1 MATKPDDLGEALK
14 KINAQLEC
22 SICLDTY
29 KDPKLLQCFHVFC
42 QLCLE
47 PLVSRDGQSL
57 RCPACRRSTPL
68 GRNGVSGLQSDFHVQ
83 HLFEIRDTLQKA
95 KETQCEKCKKSI
107 ATGFCRD
114 CGKFVCDKCIE
125 MHQEWEELAT
135 HKIVGLDEIKTE
147 ASSLVSSKKPIARC
161 PKHPNKSLKIYCES
175 CSELICKD
183 CTIRLHLG
191 HNFDLVTEVL
201 PKHKKEIVSS
211 MEPVRQQL
219 KTVEKGLQGIA
230 TVEIELKHH
239 SETTEVDIHREI
251 DQAHQALDQRRQE
264 LVEQLHQ
271 LTKQKQKTLAIQKE
285 EIETAQVQLSS
296 CMAYVDGSMETGT
309 DSEVLAMKA
318 PILKQVKE
326 LTTSF
331 NLPAMAAMEG
341 ADSIH
346 FVAGEQLQQTC
357 RTFGAVVDSVVC
369 PEKSYVSGV
378 QNIVREG
385 EPTKIELHL
394 VTQDG
399 EEYHNDHPDLTAELF
414 QCQSKTTSKCMIIK
428 KGKTTTSKCKK
439 GKTRAITVQPVRRGK
454 HTLTVKVSGRDIQG
468 SPFPVVVL
476 PSLQN
481 LAKSNMV
488 IRGVNKPYGVTTN
501 SKGHIIITES
511 SGHCV
516 SVFTAEGIKIKSFG
530 SNGSGQGQFNG
541 PSGVAVDND
550 DNIYVVDQQNNRIQK
565 FTAGGQFIAS
575 VRSNGKKPLKFLNPV
590 GIGFN
595 NKNKKLYICDQSN
608 HRVQIL
614 NTDLTF
620 HASFG
625 SKGSANAQFE
635 NCLYAAFDSIGNVYI
650 TDCDNNRVQVFT
662 PEGEFLR
669 EIKATPKGSVKYPY
683 AIAIDSSD
691 NVYVSEADNHCVHI
705 FNSRGEFLTSFGSR
719 GTKRGQFDD
728 PCGLHIDS
736 NDRVLVC
743 DYHNSRMQAF

>member
-1 MATKPDDLGEALK
+1 MATKSDDHGEALK

-22 SICLDTY
+22 SICLDTF

-57 RCPACRRSTPL
+57 RCPACRRSIPL
-68 GRNGVSGLQSDFHVQ
+68 GPNGVSGLQSDFHVQ
-83 HLFEIRDTLQKA
+83 HLFEIRETLQKA

-125 MHQEWEELAT
+125 THQEWEELAT
-135 HKIVGLDEIKTE
+135 HKLVGLDEVKTE

-161 PKHPNKSLKIYCES
+161 LKHPNKSLKIYCES

-183 CTIRLHLG
+183 CTIRHQG
-191 HNFDLVTEVL
+191 HNFDLITEVF
-201 PKHKKEIVSS
+201 PKHKAEIVSS

-230 TVEIELKHH
+230 TVEIELQCH
-239 SETTEVDIHREI
+239 SEATEADIHREI

-271 LTKQKQKTLAIQKE
+271 LTRQKLKTLATQKE

-296 CMAYVDGSMETGT
+296 CMAYVDGTMETST
-309 DSEVLAMKA
+309 HSEVLAMKA
-318 PILKQVKE
+318 LILKQVKE

-331 NLPAMAAMEG
+331 NLPAMIPVEG
-341 ADSIH
+341 ADSID
-346 FVAGEQLQQTC
+346 FVAGEQLQETC
-357 RTFGAVVDSVVC
+357 RTFGAVVGSMVC
-369 PEKSYVSGV
+369 PEKCYISEA

-385 EPTKIELHL
+385 EPTEVELHL
-394 VTQDG
+394 ITQDG
-399 EEYHNDHPDLTAELF
+399 AEYHNDHPADLTAELF
-414 QCQSKTTSKCMIIK
+414 QCQHKETAKCMIIK
-428 KGKTTTSKCKK
+428 KEKIRT
-439 GKTRAITVQPVRRGK
+439 ITFQPVRRGK
-454 HTLTVKVSGRDIQG
+454 HMLAVKVSGRDIQG
-468 SPFPVVVL
+468 SPFPVAVL
-476 PSLQN
+476 PSPQN
-481 LAKSNMV
+481 LAKPVMS
-488 IRGVNKPYGVTTN
+488 GVNKPYGVTTN
-501 SKGHIIITES
+501 SKGHIIVAEN
-511 SGHCV
+511 SGHCI
-516 SVFTAEGIKIKSFG
+516 SIFTAEGIKISSFG

-541 PSGVAVDND
+541 PMGVAVDND
-550 DNIYVVDQQNNRIQK
+550 DNIYVAERNNNRIQK

-575 VRSNGKKPLKFLNPV
+575 VGSTGDQPLQFSGPV

-595 NKNKKLYICDQSN
+595 NKNKKLYICDQHN

-614 NTDLTF
+614 NTDLKLY
-620 HASFG
+620 ASFG
-625 SKGSANAQFE
+625 SKGSANAQF
-635 NCLYAAFDSIGNVYI
+635 NCCLYAAFDSGGNVYI
-650 TDCDNNRVQVFT
+650 TDCENNRAQVFT

-691 NVYVSEADNHCVHI
+691 NVYVSERDNHCVDI
-705 FNSRGEFLTSFGSR
+705 FNSCGEFLTSFGSK
-719 GTKRGQFDD
+719 GTKEGQFDGAF
-728 PCGLHIDS
+728 GLHVDR

-743 DYHNSRMQAF
+743 DRNNGRMQAF

>member
-1 MATKPDDLGEALK
+1 MAAKPDDHGEALK
-14 KINAQLEC
+14 KINAQLQC

-47 PLVSRDGQSL
+47 PLVSRDGQNL
-57 RCPACRRSTPL
+57 RCPACRRSIPL
-68 GRNGVSGLQSDFHVQ
+68 GPNGVSGLQSDFHVQ

-114 CGKFVCDKCIE
+114 CGKFLCYKCIE

-135 HKIVGLDEIKTE
+135 HKLVGLDEVKTE

-183 CTIRLHLG
+183 CTIRLHQG
-191 HNFDLVTEVL
+191 HNFDLITEVL
-201 PKHKKEIVSS
+201 PKHKQEIVSS
-211 MEPVRQQL
+211 IEPVRQQL
-219 KTVEKGLQGIA
+219 KTVDKGLQGIA
-230 TVEIELKHH
+230 TVEIELKRH
-239 SETTEVDIHREI
+239 SEATEADIDREI

-271 LTKQKQKTLAIQKE
+271 LTRQKLKTLATQKE
-285 EIETAQVQLSS
+285 KIETAQVQLSS
-296 CMAYVDGSMETGT
+296 CTAYVDGSMETST
-309 DSEVLAMKA
+309 HSEVLAMKA

-331 NLPAMAAMEG
+331 NLPSMTPMEG

-357 RTFGAVVDSVVC
+357 RTFGAVVGSVVC

-385 EPTKIELHL
+385 EPTEVELHL

-399 EEYHNDHPDLTAELF
+399 KEYHNDHPADLTAELF

-428 KGKTTTSKCKK
+428 KS
-439 GKTRAITVQPVRRGK
+439 KTRVIAFQPVRRGK
-454 HTLTVKVSGRDIQG
+454 HTLAVKVSGRDTQR
-468 SPFPVVVL
+468 SPFPVAVL
-476 PSLQN
+476 PSPQN
-481 LAKSNMV
+481 LAKPNMV
-488 IRGVNKPYGVTTN
+488 ICGVNRPYGVTTN
-501 SKGHIIITES
+501 SKGHIIIAEG

-530 SNGSGQGQFNG
+530 RNGSEQGQFNG
-541 PSGVAVDND
+541 PMGVAVDND
-550 DNIYVVDQQNNRIQK
+550 DNIYVVDYYNHRIQK

-575 VRSNGKKPLKFLNPV
+575 VGSNGDKPLQFSHPI
-590 GIGFN
+590 GIGF
-595 NKNKKLYICDQSN
+595 NKKLYICDQNN

-625 SKGSANAQFE
+625 SQGSANAQFQF
-635 NCLYAAFDSIGNVYI
+635 CVYTAFDSGGNVYI
-650 TDCDNNRVQVFT
+650 TDFNNNRVQVFT
-662 PEGEFLR
+662 PEGKFLQ
-669 EIKATPKGSVKYPY
+669 EIKATPKGNVPNAYG
-683 AIAIDSSD
+683 IAIDSSD
-691 NVYVSEADNHCVHI
+691 NVYVSERDNHCVDT
-705 FNSRGEFLTSFGSR
+705 FNSRGEFLASFGSR
-719 GTKRGQFDD
+719 GTKEGQFDGAY
-728 PCGLHIDS
+728 GLHIDR

-743 DYHNSRMQAF
+743 DYKNGRMQEF

>member
-22 SICLDTY
+22 SICLDTF

-47 PLVSRDGQSL
+47 PLVCRDGQSL
-57 RCPACRRSTPL
+57 RCPACRRSIPL
-68 GRNGVSGLQSDFHVQ
+68 GPNGVSGLQSDFHVQ

-135 HKIVGLDEIKTE
+135 HKLVGLDEVKTE

-161 PKHPNKSLKIYCES
+161 PKHPKKSLKIYCES

-191 HNFDLVTEVL
+191 HNFDLITEVL
-201 PKHKKEIVSS
+201 PKHKQEIVSS

-230 TVEIELKHH
+230 AVEIELKRH
-239 SETTEVDIHREI
+239 SKATEADIHRDI
-251 DQAHQALDQRRQE
+251 DQAHWALDQRRQE

-271 LTKQKQKTLAIQKE
+271 LTRQKLKTLATQKE

-296 CMAYVDGSMETGT
+296 CMAYVDGSMETST
-309 DSEVLAMKA
+309 HSEVLAMKA

-326 LTTSF
+326 LTTSV
-331 NLPAMAAMEG
+331 NLPAMTPAEG

-357 RTFGAVVDSVVC
+357 RTFGAVVDSMVC

-385 EPTKIELHL
+385 EPTKVELHL

-428 KGKTTTSKCKK
+428 KGKT
-439 GKTRAITVQPVRRGK
+439 RAITVQPVRRGK
-454 HTLTVKVSGRDIQG
+454 HTLAVKVSGRDIQG
-468 SPFPVVVL
+468 SPFPVAVL

-481 LAKSNMV
+481 LAKPNMV
-488 IRGVNKPYGVTTN
+488 ITGVNKPWGVMTN
-501 SKGHIIITES
+501 SKGHIILAENN
-511 SGHCV
+511 GHCV
-516 SVFTAEGIKIKSFG
+516 SVFTAEGIKISSFG
-530 SNGSGQGQFNG
+530 MNGSEQGQFKG
-541 PSGVAVDND
+541 PMGVAIDND
-550 DNIYVVDQQNNRIQK
+550 DNIYVVDNNTHRIQK

-575 VRSNGKKPLKFLNPV
+575 VGSKGDQPLQFSYPV

-595 NKNKKLYICDQSN
+595 NKNKKLYICDQHN

-625 SKGSANAQFE
+625 SQGSANAQF
-635 NCLYAAFDSIGNVYI
+635 NCCLYAALDSGGNVYI
-650 TDCDNNRVQVFT
+650 TDCSNNRIQVFT
-662 PEGEFLR
+662 PEGKFLR
-669 EIKATPKGSVKYPY
+669 EIKATPKGSVPN
-683 AIAIDSSD
+683 AFGIAIDSSD
-691 NVYVSEADNHCVHI
+691 NVYVSERDNHCVDI
-705 FNSRGEFLTSFGSR
+705 FNSRGEFFTSFGSR
-719 GTKRGQFDD
+719 GTKEGQFDGAY
-728 PCGLHIDS
+728 GLHIDRK
-736 NDRVLVC
+736 DRVLVC
-743 DYHNSRMQAF
+743 DCNNGRMQAF

>member
-1 MATKPDDLGEALK
+1 MAAKPDDHGEALK

-22 SICLDTY
+22 SICLDTF

-57 RCPACRRSTPL
+57 RCPACRRSIPL
-68 GRNGVSGLQSDFHVQ
+68 GPNGVSGLQSDFHVQ

-114 CGKFVCDKCIE
+114 CGKFVCDKCIKV
-125 MHQEWEELAT
+125 HQTWDDFAS
-135 HKIVGLDEIKTE
+135 HKLVGLDEVRTE
-147 ASSLVSSKKPIARC
+147 ASSFVSSKKPIARC

-183 CTIRLHLG
+183 CTIRLHQG
-191 HNFDLVTEVL
+191 HNFDLITEVL
-201 PKHKKEIVSS
+201 PKHKEEIVSS
-211 MEPVRQQL
+211 MESVRTKL
-219 KTVEKGLQGIA
+219 ETVEKGLQGIA
-230 TVEIELKHH
+230 TVEIELKRH
-239 SETTEVDIHREI
+239 SEATEVDIHKEI
-251 DQAHQALDQRRQE
+251 DQAHRALDQRRQE

-271 LTKQKQKTLAIQKE
+271 LTRQKLKTLATQKE

-296 CMAYVDGSMETGT
+296 CMAYVDGSMETST

-326 LTTSF
+326 LTTSV
-331 NLPAMAAMEG
+331 NLPAMTPAEG

-346 FVAGEQLQQTC
+346 FVVGEQLQQTC
-357 RTFGAVVDSVVC
+357 RTFGAVVDSMIC
-369 PEKSYVSGV
+369 PEKCYISEA
-378 QNIVREG
+378 QNIIAKEG
-385 EPTKIELHL
+385 EPTEIELHL

-399 EEYHNDHPDLTAELF
+399 DEYHHDCPALTAELT
-414 QCQSKTTSKCMIIK
+414 QCQRKETAKCTIIK
-428 KGKTTTSKCKK
+428 KDKSH
-439 GKTRAITVQPVRRGK
+439 AITVQPARRGK
-454 HTLTVKVSGRDIQG
+454 HTLAVKVSGRDIQG
-468 SPFPVVVL
+468 SPFPVAVL
-476 PSLQN
+476 PSPQN
-481 LAKSNMV
+481 LAIPNMV
-488 IRGVNKPYGVTTN
+488 IRGVNRPHGVTTN
-501 SKGHIIITES
+501 SKDNIIVAEN
-511 SGHCV
+511 SGHCI
-516 SVFTAEGIKIKSFG
+516 SVFTAEGIKISSFS

-541 PSGVAVDND
+541 PKGVAVDND
-550 DNIYVVDQQNNRIQK
+550 DNIYVVDRNNHRIQK

-575 VRSNGKKPLKFLNPV
+575 VGSNGNQPHQFTNPD

-595 NKNKKLYICDQSN
+595 KMNKKLYICDQSN

-625 SKGSANAQFE
+625 SRGSANAQFQ
-635 NCLYAAFDSIGNVYI
+635 NCLYAAFDSGGNVYI
-650 TDCDNNRVQVFT
+650 TDYYNNRVQVFT

-669 EIKATPKGSVKYPY
+669 EIKATPKGSVPNAF

-691 NVYVSEADNHCVHI
+691 NVYVSERDNHCVDI
-705 FNSRGEFLTSFGSR
+705 FNSRGEYIASFGST
-719 GTKRGQFDD
+719 GTKEGQFDGAY
-728 PCGLHIDS
+728 GLHIDR

-743 DYHNSRMQAF
+743 DCKNGRIQVF

>member
-1 MATKPDDLGEALK
+1 MAAKPDDHGEALK

-22 SICLDTY
+22 SICLDTF

-57 RCPACRRSTPL
+57 RCPACRRSIPL
-68 GRNGVSGLQSDFHVQ
+68 GPNGVSGLQSDFHVQ

-114 CGKFVCDKCIE
+114 CGNFVCDKCIE
-125 MHQEWEELAT
+125 VHQTWDDFAS
-135 HKIVGLDEIKTE
+135 HKLVGLDEVRTE

-183 CTIRLHLG
+183 CTIRLHQG
-191 HNFDLVTEVL
+191 HNFDLITEVL
-201 PKHKKEIVSS
+201 PKHKEEIVSS
-211 MEPVRQQL
+211 IEPVRQQL

-230 TVEIELKHH
+230 AVEIELKRH
-239 SETTEVDIHREI
+239 SEATEADIHRDI

-271 LTKQKQKTLAIQKE
+271 LTRQKLKTLATQKE
-285 EIETAQVQLSS
+285 DIETVQVQLSS
-296 CMAYVDGSMETGT
+296 CMAYVDGSMETST

-331 NLPAMAAMEG
+331 NLPAMTAAEG

-346 FVAGEQLQQTC
+346 FIAGKQLQQTC
-357 RTFGAVVDSVVC
+357 RTFGTVVDRVVC
-369 PEKSYVSGV
+369 PEKCYISEA
-378 QNIVREG
+378 QNIVAKEG
-385 EPTKIELHL
+385 EPTEVELHL

-399 EEYHNDHPDLTAELF
+399 NKYHHDCPGLTAELF
-414 QCQSKTTSKCMIIK
+414 QGQRKETAKCTII
-428 KGKTTTSKCKK
+428 KK

-454 HTLTVKVSGRDIQG
+454 HTLAVKVSGRDIQG
-468 SPFPVVVL
+468 SPFPVAVL

-481 LAKSNMV
+481 LANPKVV

-501 SKGHIIITES
+501 SKGNALVAEN
-511 SGHCV
+511 SGHCI
-516 SVFTAEGIKIKSFG
+516 STFTAEGIKIKSFG

-541 PSGVAVDND
+541 PTGVAVDND
-550 DNIYVVDQQNNRIQK
+550 DNIYVADQQNNRIQK

-575 VRSNGKKPLKFLNPV
+575 VGSKGDQPLQFTNPV

-625 SKGSANAQFE
+625 SRGSANAQFL
-635 NCLYAAFDSIGNVYI
+635 NCLHAAFDSGGNVYI
-650 TDCDNNRVQVFT
+650 TDYFNNRIQVFT
-662 PEGEFLR
+662 PEGKFLR
-669 EIKATPKGSVKYPY
+669 EIKATPKGSVPNAY

-691 NVYVSEADNHCVHI
+691 NVYVSERANHCVHI
-705 FNSRGEFLTSFGSR
+705 FNSRGKFLTSFGST
-719 GTKRGQFDD
+719 GTKEGQFDG
-728 PCGLHIDS
+728 PYGLHIDR

-743 DYHNSRMQAF
+743 DSSNGRIQIF